1 MPSLINLLG
10 VSVQQG
16 LYVSKGELDAVNE
29 GEGILELEGMNY
41 CGIIVDHQV
50 KVVDAGVVDI
60 KNALEESVALLLL
73 DVKDTDPSPVP
84 DNGETHLALF
94 IQSKDLDRL
103 DVSVVGWVLERQID
117 DFLLFSVNNV
127 YLG

>member
-1 MPSLINLLG
+1 MH
-10 VSVQQG
+10 
-16 LYVSKGELDAVNE
+16 
-29 GEGILELEGMNY
+29 Y
-41 CGIIVDHQV
+41 CGGIVDREV
-50 KVVDAGVVDI
+50 KVVDARVVDVEGT
-60 KNALEESVALLLL
+60 LEESVALLLL
-73 DVKDTDPSPVP
+73 DIKDTDPRPVS

>member
-1 MPSLINLLG
+1 MH
-10 VSVQQG
+10 
-16 LYVSKGELDAVNE
+16 
-29 GEGILELEGMNY
+29 Y
-41 CGIIVDHQV
+41 CGGIVDREV
-50 KVVDAGVVDI
+50 KVVDARVVDVEGT
-60 KNALEESVALLLL
+60 LEESVALLLL
-73 DVKDTDPSPVP
+73 DIKDTDPRPVP